1 MKTKEEILQKY
12 KPLFIYEKSYSE
24 EDVLSAMEEYAK
36 QSRQADVSCWACRFC
51 DKESVLKGDKWVLTR
66 TGYCLAEKSAVNG
79 ENDFY
84 KKVYVNTV
92 YNECSQF
99 EPCS

>member
-1 MKTKEEILQKY
+1 MNMKHENLNTTETANSDLG
-12 KPLFIYEKSYSE
+12 
-24 EDVLSAMEEYAK
+24 A
-36 QSRQADVSCWACRFC
+36 VSCWACRYC

-84 KKVYVNTV
+84 KKVYVNTT

>member
-1 MKTKEEILQKY
+1 MQKSLFEIPQPNEAVKPPLQR
-12 KPLFIYEKSYSE
+12 S
-24 EDVLSAMEEYAK
+24 
-36 QSRQADVSCWACRFC
+36 VSCWACRYC
-51 DKESVLKGDKWVLTR
+51 DKEHVLKGNEWVLTR

-79 ENDFY
+79 KNDFY
-84 KKVYVNTV
+84 KKVYVNTT

>member
-1 MKTKEEILQKY
+1 MQNS
-12 KPLFIYEKSYSE
+12 LFENIQPNEPRQQAYSHCN
-24 EDVLSAMEEYAK
+24 
-36 QSRQADVSCWACRFC
+36 VSCWACRHC
-51 DKESVLKGDKWVLTR
+51 DKEYVLKGDKWVLTR

-84 KKVYVNTV
+84 KKVYVNTS

>member
-1 MKTKEEILQKY
+1 MAELSTKQRNSLNNSTFGIPSLRKY
-12 KPLFIYEKSYSE
+12 PLN
-24 EDVLSAMEEYAK
+24 
-36 QSRQADVSCWACRFC
+36 
-51 DKESVLKGDKWVLTR
+51 DKEHVLKGNKWVLTR

-79 ENDFY
+79 KNDFY
-84 KKVYVNTV
+84 KKVYVNTT